1 MNAIKS
7 AVITPSSSLWW
18 KLGAISGAS
27 AVMFGA
33 FGAHALQAHVKDEKM
48 LKNWGTAAQ
57 YHLLHSVVLLAAP
70 FAKRP
75 AVAGGL
81 LATGTLLFSG
91 SLYTMVLTDNRKLGA
106 VTPFGGVALIAGWL
120 ALML

>member
-1 MNAIKS
+1 
-7 AVITPSSSLWW
+7 
-18 KLGAISGAS
+18 
-27 AVMFGA
+27 
-33 FGAHALQAHVKDEKM
+33 M
-48 LKNWGTAAQ
+48 LKNWETAAHYQ
-57 YHLLHSVVLLAAP
+57 LLHSVVLLAAP

-75 AVAGGL
+75 ALAGGL

-106 VTPFGGVALIAGWL
+106 VTPIGGVALVAGWL